1 MAVEI
6 EATGQLQE
14 FLEIL
19 RKRKWQVLLPAA
31 FILSVG
37 TAFAVL
43 VPKKYRV
50 ETQVELRATAVED
63 LEGQSSPL
71 WSQVREAQNA
81 ALHIKAPNRV
91 RRVIESRKWTD
102 YLGLGPA
109 EQAKLVRDVVRNI
122 EVTVPRPRSEGGS
135 TFVTIEYLDVDPK
148 RAVDFLEHL
157 REDWTKNEVQR
168 GQRAIEDQRRAL
180 QARSA
185 DLEKQVREKQTE
197 LTDFQSAY
205 GLSPTQPV
213 PGREATRSEDPQYAA
228 YLEMLAE
235 EQRLLRRS
243 AGLAAEIEALG
254 RQLAETEPQI
264 WRTTLSGGVEH
275 TQRIA
280 ELEFQLSELERR
292 RSYYQQ
298 GTKRQQFTRDIEQIQ
313 DRIERL
319 REQERRAEER
329 REPVENPA
337 YRELADRR
345 AQALLEHARA
355 EASLRGLTKDLD
367 LAREELRERNEVY
380 AAVSRIHDELSR
392 LREAQADVA
401 VLEARNQRYM
411 ELLSGPAGNPF
422 QITSPVAAPTAPSEP
437 NPWLIVAF
445 ALVGGLGVGLGIAV
459 LSEYSKSCFR
469 SAADLSRVMV
479 VPVLGVVNTIRTR
492 AEVRRERAQRLAVGL
507 STGLLIGAVVFL
519 TWAWA
524 SQPDLLAPWLRE
536 HIEGFRRL
544 FV

>member
-31 FILSVG
+31 FILSLG
-37 TAFAVL
+37 AAFAVL

-63 LEGQSSPL
+63 LEGASSPL

-91 RRVIESRKWTD
+91 RRVIEARKWTD
-102 YLGLGPA
+102 FLSLGPA
-109 EQAKLVRDVVRNI
+109 EQARLVREVVKNI
-122 EVTVPRPRSEGGS
+122 EVTVPRARTEGGS
-135 TFVTIEYLDVDPK
+135 TFVTIEYLDADPA

-157 REDWTKNEVQR
+157 REDWTKNEVLR
-168 GQRAIEDQRRAL
+168 GQRAIEDQRLAL
-180 QARSA
+180 QKRSA
-185 DLEKQVREKQTE
+185 ELERQLREKQTE
-197 LTDFQSAY
+197 LTDLQSAY

-213 PGREATRSEDPQYAA
+213 PGREAPRSEDPVHAA
-228 YLEMLAE
+228 YLEKLAD
-235 EQRLLRRS
+235 EQRLASRLG
-243 AGLAAEIEALG
+243 GLTAEIEALE

-264 WRTTLSGGVEH
+264 WSTSLSGGVDH
-275 TQRIA
+275 SQRIG

-298 GTKRQQFTRDIEQIQ
+298 GTRRQQFTRDIEQVLE
-313 DRIERL
+313 RIERL

-329 REPVENPA
+329 RESVENPA
-337 YRELADRR
+337 YRGLADRR
-345 AQALLEHARA
+345 AQAQLEHARTDA
-355 EASLRGLTKDLD
+355 TLRELRRDLD
-367 LAREELRERNEVY
+367 LQREERRERNEVY
-380 AAVSRIHDELSR
+380 ATVSRIHDELSR
-392 LREAQADVA
+392 LREAQAAVA
-401 VLEARNQRYM
+401 VLDARNQRYM
-411 ELLSGPAGNPF
+411 ELLAGPAGNPF
-422 QITSPVAAPTAPSEP
+422 QITSPVAAPTAPAEP

-445 ALVGGLGVGLGIAV
+445 ALVGGLGLGLGIAV

-469 SAADLSRVMV
+469 SAADISRVMV

-492 AEVRRERAQRLAVGL
+492 AEQRRERLQRLAVGL

-536 HIEGFRRL
+536 HIEDFRKL